1 MENVCVYAYP
11 QKAKPIAI
19 VRPDEETLR
28 EAVEKRGIANEDT
41 DLGELV
47 KNKNVMN
54 LVMKDMLAAGKMAGL
69 QGIEL
74 VSGIILVHEQW
85 TPENVIP
92 VDLNSTNLRVLLQ
105 PL

>member
-11 QKAKPIAI
+11 LKAKPIAI
-19 VRPDEETLR
+19 VVPDEEALR
-28 EAVEKRGIANEDT
+28 DAIGKRRIANEDT
-41 DLGELV
+41 SLGELV
-47 KNKNVMN
+47 MNKEVVN

-85 TPENVIP
+85 TPENVIS
-92 VDLNSTNLRVLLQ
+92 VDLNSTNLRVL
-105 PL
+105 